1 MTYSFESPKVF
12 DKLLIPEDS
21 VLRRVVSKLRV
32 EEIARRIAEFCG
44 FSQSMTYSFE
54 SPKVFDKLLI
64 PEDSVLRRVV
74 SISNPLGED
83 FSVMRTTP
91 LNGMLNSLSTNYNRR
106 NKDVKLYELAT
117 IYLPVSEEENAKHLE
132 ETGLP
137 ALPDERQQFTL
148 GMYGNGDFFTMKG
161 VVEEFLEKVGMK
173 KKPHYNPE
181 AGKSFLHPGR
191 QALIS
196 YNGNGDFF
204 TMKGVVEEFLE
215 KVGMK
220 KKPHYNPEAGK
231 SFLHPGR
238 QALISYNSTV
248 IGYMGEVHPDVA
260 DNYKLGEKTYVAV
273 LDMPEITANATF
285 DHKYEGI
292 AKYPSVTRDLS
303 MVMKKEILAG
313 QIEDIIEQRG
323 GKILESYQLFDV
335 YEGSQITAGYKSV
348 AYSITFRS
356 KDHTLEEK
364 EVTSAMNKILNG
376 LQGLGI
382 ELRS

>member
-1 MTYSFESPKVF
+1 M
-12 DKLLIPEDS
+12 
-21 VLRRVVSKLRV
+21 
-32 EEIARRIAEFCG
+32 
-44 FSQSMTYSFE
+44 
-54 SPKVFDKLLI
+54 
-64 PEDSVLRRVV
+64 
-74 SISNPLGED
+74 
-83 FSVMRTTP
+83 
-91 LNGMLNSLSTNYNRR
+91 
-106 NKDVKLYELAT
+106 
-117 IYLPVSEEENAKHLE
+117 H
-132 ETGLP
+132 
-137 ALPDERQQFTL
+137 FTL

-196 YNGNGDFF
+196 YNG
-204 TMKGVVEEFLE
+204 
-215 KVGMK
+215 
-220 KKPHYNPEAGK
+220 
-231 SFLHPGR
+231 
-238 QALISYNSTV
+238 TV

-273 LDMPEITANATF
+273 LDMPEVTANATF

-323 GKILESYQLFDV
+323 GRILESYKLFDV